1 MVIFVGWVVD
11 SLVITFVVFV
21 IASTLYLSFFPF
33 PFPFIV
39 SFEQGVSLERLLL
52 VAVVAA

>member
-1 MVIFVGWVVD
+1 
-11 SLVITFVVFV
+11 LVITFVVTIFV